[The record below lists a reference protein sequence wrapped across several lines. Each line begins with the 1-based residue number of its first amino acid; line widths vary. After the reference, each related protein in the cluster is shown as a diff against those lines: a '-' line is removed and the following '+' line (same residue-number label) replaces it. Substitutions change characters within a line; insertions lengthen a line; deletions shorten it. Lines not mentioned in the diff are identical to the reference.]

1 MKKKITWTLM
11 AIVISCWSLKSQS
24 GCVDL
29 NGFVDSKN
37 TNGTATYHLELGAEE
52 YAGQTYH
59 LTESALI
66 SSVNIYGSYP
76 GVGGGVP
83 LRISVCNV
91 DANGRP
97 TSVIK
102 LVNTTWWKHM
112 NSNGFLKVNFPRG
125 GVYVDDDFAI
135 TIQVLNDFPFGNAFD
150 LKYTG
155 DGDGLGQDLSSLA
168 GISTGFNWASANQ
181 TFGKDGDFY
190 LEPEIKHVI
199 YSNFDPSSRCVS
211 TGTTVQFVNNSIVNI
226 DSMFNRIQ
234 LNNYDG
240 SNFIYNWNFGDGS
253 PVSHLENPSHTYATA
268 GVYTVTLT
276 CKIDGW
282 QTVCSKSFSKTIS
295 VGLNLAI
302 TNNTNVTCYGSA
314 NGSITLLASGGAPN
328 YFYSKDG
335 IIYQSSNSFTGLN
348 SGNYIFY
355 VKDNVGCVK
364 TVNATINQ
372 PASIQFTTMNS
383 TNASCGQA
391 DGSILVAAGGGTP
404 PYLYK
409 VNSGSFQSSGTFSN
423 LSIGV
428 YMVTVKDANQCTK
441 TIPIVVNDLGGPQIS
456 SVNATQISCFSGNDG
471 SINVTSTGGTGN
483 VNYSIDGGNNYQSN
497 TSFSNLSAGV
507 YHVIVKDA
515 AQCTDIT
522 TIALQQPNKLV
533 MNIETVPALCN
544 NSEDG
549 KISVVSSSGGI
560 GSRTYSLNGVY
571 YQSNAVFTGLHAGI
585 YTVFLKDV
593 ANCVITDTVSVG
605 EPPAL
610 ELFSTSVPV
619 NCKGEFN
626 GVINSFASGGTGDY
640 LYSINNGVNYQ
651 DNNQFNNLNS
661 GTYIVF
667 VKDEHN
673 CIQRDTIVVDEP
685 SQITASVNTT
695 NSSCGN
701 SNGGLIVSASGGEG
715 SYQYSLDGV
724 NYNTT
729 GIFNSLNSGTY
740 YILVKD
746 IQQCEIVASGTVRDS
761 DGPVIVNISSTDA
774 TCNGSKNA
782 TISVLEVNGGSG
794 VLRYSING
802 HNWQTGHDFYN
813 LYAGTYTV
821 MVKDGIGCISSQVI
835 TLTQPNAFVIN
846 SIVTNANCHGA
857 NGSVTIA
864 AAGGSGV
871 LAYSITEGYLFQSS
885 NVFNI
890 PAGNYQ
896 IIVKDAANCS
906 GSAEFTITEPREIR
920 ISHAILNVTCH
931 DANNGAIIT
940 QASGGSGLLQYSLNG
955 INYSTSNV
963 FSGLT
968 GNITY
973 IVYVKDAL
981 NCITTSEVFVYQPTD
996 LIVDSSVSDV
1006 TCSGGNNGAINLS
1019 VTGGTLPYQYQ
1030 WTSGQTTQG
1039 IFNLNQGNYNVVVT
1053 DFNGCERQLNFTIDQ
1068 PQIPLIVN
1076 ATTVNTSSGSSAD
1089 GAIDI
1094 TVTGGV
1100 SPYTYLWSN
1109 GSISEDL
1116 SGLLP
1121 GAYLV
1126 TIYDA
1131 NGCITSSTF
1140 IVNSTIGIS
1149 NLNAVKDEIKL
1160 YPNPATSIIN
1170 VETGNLIADKIEI
1183 INLIGQIIYTETD
1196 LKNKFTINAIDFD
1209 SGVYFI
1215 KITKDNESIIKKINI
1230 QH

>member
-37 TNGTATYHLELGAEE
+37 TNGTSSYHLELGAEE

-59 LTESALI
+59 LTESAII
-66 SSVNIYGSYP
+66 SSVKIHGTYP

-83 LRISVCNV
+83 LRLSVCNV

-102 LVNTTWWKHM
+102 LINFIWWKHM

-135 TIQVLNDFPFGNAFD
+135 TIQVLNDTPFGNAFD

-155 DGDGLGQDLSSLA
+155 DGDGQGQDLSSLA

-190 LEPEIKHVI
+190 LEPEVKHVI
-199 YSNFDPSSRCVS
+199 NSNFDLSSRCVS
-211 TGTTVQFVNNSIVNI
+211 TGTTVQFVNNSIVNK

-253 PVSHLENPSHTYATA
+253 TISHLENPSHTYSTA

-282 QTVCSKSFSKTIS
+282 QMVCSKTISKTIS
-295 VGLNLAI
+295 VGLNLGISNI
-302 TNNTNVTCYGSA
+302 TNVSCYGSA
-314 NGSITLLASGGAPN
+314 NGSVTLQASGGASN
-328 YFYSKDG
+328 YLYSKDG
-335 IIYQSSNSFTGLN
+335 IIYQNSNSFTGLN

-355 VKDNVGCVK
+355 VKDNLGCIK
-364 TVNATINQ
+364 TINATINQ

-391 DGSILVAAGGGTP
+391 DGSILVGASGGTP

-409 VNSGSFQSSGTFSN
+409 INSGSYQSSGSFAN

-441 TIPIVVNDLGGPQIS
+441 IIPIVVNDLGGPQIS
-456 SVNATQISCFSGNDG
+456 SVNSTQISCFAGNDG
-471 SINVTSTGGTGN
+471 SISITSNGGTGN
-483 VNYSIDGGNNYQSN
+483 VNYSIDGGINYQSN
-497 TSFSNLSAGV
+497 TSFTNLAAGI
-507 YHVIVKDA
+507 YHIIVKDA

-533 MNIETVPALCN
+533 MNIETVSALCN
-544 NSEDG
+544 NSADG
-549 KISVVSSSGGI
+549 QISVVSTSGGI
-560 GSRTYSLNGVY
+560 GSHSYSLNGTY
-571 YQSNAVFTGLHAGI
+571 YQSNDVFTGLHAGI

-593 ANCVITDTVSVG
+593 ANCIIIDTVTVG
-605 EPPAL
+605 EPPAV
-610 ELFSTSVPV
+610 ELISTSVPV
-619 NCKGEFN
+619 TCNGEYN
-626 GVINSFASGGTGDY
+626 GAINNFVSGGTGEY
-640 LYSINNGVNYQ
+640 HFSINNGIYYQ
-651 DNNQFNNLNS
+651 DNYQFNNLNA

-667 VKDEHN
+667 VKDDNN
-673 CIQRDTIVVDEP
+673 CIQRDTI
-685 SQITASVNTT
+685 
-695 NSSCGN
+695 
-701 SNGGLIVSASGGEG
+701 IVGGEG

-740 YILVKD
+740 YILIKD
-746 IQQCEIVASGTVRDS
+746 VQQCEIVASGTIRDS

-774 TCNGSKNA
+774 TCNGAKNA

-794 VLRYSING
+794 ILRYSING

-846 SIVTNANCHGA
+846 PIVTNASCHGA

-871 LAYSITEGYLFQSS
+871 LAYSITEGYIFQSS
-885 NVFNI
+885 NIFNI

-896 IIVKDAANCS
+896 VIVKDAANCS
-906 GSAEFTITEPREIR
+906 GNAEFTITEPREIR
-920 ISHAILNVTCH
+920 ISHAVLNVTCN

-940 QASGGSGLLQYSLNG
+940 HASGGSGLLQYSING

-963 FSGLT
+963 FSGLA
-968 GNITY
+968 GGLTY

-996 LIVDSSVSDV
+996 LVVDSSVSDV

-1030 WTSGQTTQG
+1030 WSNGQTSQG
-1039 IFNLNQGNYNVVVT
+1039 IFNLSNGNYNVTVK
-1053 DFNGCERQLNFTIDQ
+1053 DFNGCQKQLSFTIDQ
-1068 PQIPLIVN
+1068 PQNPLIVN
-1076 ATTVNTSSGSSAD
+1076 ATTVNSSSGSTAD
-1089 GAIDI
+1089 GSIDI

-1100 SPYTYLWSN
+1100 SSYTYLWSN
-1109 GSISEDL
+1109 GSITEDL
-1116 SGLLP
+1116 NGLLP

-1131 NGCITSSTF
+1131 NGCITSATF
-1140 IVNSTIGIS
+1140 IVNTTVGIS
-1149 NLNAVKDEIKL
+1149 NINSVKDEIKL
-1160 YPNPATSIIN
+1160 FPNPASNFIN
-1170 VETGNLIADKIEI
+1170 IETENFVADQIQI
-1183 INLIGQIIYTETD
+1183 INLIGQVIYTETE
-1196 LKNKFTINAIDFD
+1196 LKNKFTINTSEFD
-1209 SGVYFI
+1209 DGVYFI
-1215 KITKDNESIIKKINI
+1215 KFTKDNESIIKKINV
-1230 QH
+1230 QR